1 MFHTFTLIS
10 HDLMK
15 FFLLYF
21 QNNLIVNQINQIIL
35 TFKVVPLYTT
45 AKYEYQIYEELLINS
60 TIIPILKENF

>member
-21 QNNLIVNQINQIIL
+21 QNHLIVNQINQLLITI
-35 TFKVVPLYTT
+35 KVIPLYTT
-45 AKYEYQIYEELLINS
+45 AKYEY
-60 TIIPILKENF
+60 